1 MGFEVP
7 LAGVGRRQERG
18 RRAVA
23 VALLAFATLVG
34 LAVATGGVP
43 PTRTLLAVGSGSPSV
58 AGSPEP
64 PARTLPRA
72 LPADVLCRDVD
83 RVTCL
88 RMAKAA
94 VLVLPDDVPDAID
107 ATVWR
112 SLLCNDS
119 LDCPRGY
126 IDGSAPLGSV
136 IIRFADGG
144 PRAAVNVVEGLAE
157 PIRRAPRAWVVRW
170 MPEPG

>member
-7 LAGVGRRQERG
+7 LAGVDRRSERG

-34 LAVATGGVP
+34 LAVATSGVP
-43 PTRTLLAVGSGSPSV
+43 PARSNLAAGSGNPSL
-58 AGSPEP
+58 ARTPEP
-64 PARTLPRA
+64 PARTIPRA
-72 LPADVLCRDVD
+72 LPAEVVCRDVD

-112 SLLCNDS
+112 SLVCNDS
-119 LDCPRGY
+119 FDCPRGY

-144 PRAAVNVVEGLAE
+144 PRAAVNVVEGLGG